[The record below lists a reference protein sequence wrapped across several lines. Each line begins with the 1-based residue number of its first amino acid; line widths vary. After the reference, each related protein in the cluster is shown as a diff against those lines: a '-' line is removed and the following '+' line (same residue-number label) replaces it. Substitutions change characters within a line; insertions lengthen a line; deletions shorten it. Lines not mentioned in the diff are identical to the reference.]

1 MKKLLYIVGLFISVS
16 VNAQTSDTVYVESL
30 TEMDTAI
37 VVNDVIEK
45 SDIVLPYGHYISITG
60 CKLETLNPT
69 TVKVVF
75 EFDHLEYGE
84 IWLYDVGYIQEL
96 KEPWDLG
103 CDNLTNSIELISCSY
118 RSFEISDSI
127 LKTLHNEVLLDLQ
140 NDSERMKGMIEGP
153 NDSTYIKYYET
164 TVKTIEEYKKS
175 MDLFYE
181 YRDRMINVMTL
192 QYNEGR
198 MVGYYESSFGTQI
211 NVKQIEILRLLKG
224 E

>member
-1 MKKLLYIVGLFISVS
+1 MKYFRIVILFLVLLSHSGYSQELDTIWV
-16 VNAQTSDTVYVESL
+16 TSF
-30 TEMDTAI
+30 
-37 VVNDVIEK
+37 
-45 SDIVLPYGHYISITG
+45 SDIDTTQILNEMNQNSDLDFSELKFQYVNS
-60 CKLETLNPT
+60 KTL
-69 TVKVVF
+69 KVFGVDLNLMTA
-75 EFDHLEYGE
+75 EEV
-84 IWLYDVGYIQEL
+84 WRDVGYIQEL

-103 CDNLTNSIELISCSY
+103 CENSSNSIEMISCSY

-140 NDSERMKGMIEGP
+140 NDSEGMKGMIEGP

-181 YRDRMINVMTL
+181 YRDRMVNVQSL
-192 QYNEGR
+192 RHEGGR
-198 MVGYYESSFGTQI
+198 MRSYYESYLGTLL
-211 NVKQIEILRLLKG
+211 NVRQIEILRIMKD

>member
-1 MKKLLYIVGLFISVS
+1 MKYFRIVILFSVLLSLSGYSQELDTIWV
-16 VNAQTSDTVYVESL
+16 TSFSDIDTTQIL
-30 TEMDTAI
+30 NEM
-37 VVNDVIEK
+37 NQK
-45 SDIVLPYGHYISITG
+45 SDLDFSELKFQYLSP
-60 CKLETLNPT
+60 KTL
-69 TVKVVF
+69 KVFGVDLNLMTA
-75 EFDHLEYGE
+75 EEV
-84 IWLYDVGYIQEL
+84 WRDVGYIQEL

-140 NDSERMKGMIEGP
+140 NDSEGMKGMIEGP
-153 NDSTYIKYYET
+153 NDSTYIKYYES

>member
-1 MKKLLYIVGLFISVS
+1 MKYVNIVIPFLVIL
-16 VNAQTSDTVYVESL
+16 SL
-30 TEMDTAI
+30 TGYSQELDTKW
-37 VVNDVIEK
+37 VTSF
-45 SDIVLPYGHYISITG
+45 SDIDTTKILNEINQNTDLDFSELKFQYVNP
-60 CKLETLNPT
+60 KTL
-69 TVKVVF
+69 KVFGV
-75 EFDHLEYGE
+75 HLNLMTDEE
-84 IWLYDVGYIQEL
+84 VWRDVGCVQEL

-103 CDNLTNSIELISCSY
+103 CDNLTNSIEIISCSY

-140 NDSERMKGMIEGP
+140 NDSEGMKGMIEGP

-198 MVGYYESSFGTQI
+198 MVGYYENSFGTQI
-211 NVKQIEILRLLKG
+211 NEKQIEILRLLKG

>member
-1 MKKLLYIVGLFISVS
+1 MKYYIVILFLVLLSLSGYSQKIDTIQV
-16 VNAQTSDTVYVESL
+16 TSF
-30 TEMDTAI
+30 
-37 VVNDVIEK
+37 
-45 SDIVLPYGHYISITG
+45 SDINTTKILNEMNQNSDLDFSELKFQYVNP
-60 CKLETLNPT
+60 KTL
-69 TVKVVF
+69 KVFGV
-75 EFDHLEYGE
+75 HLNLMTAEEVWRG
-84 IWLYDVGYIQEL
+84 VGYIQEL

-127 LKTLHNEVLLDLQ
+127 LKTLHNEGLLDLQ

-198 MVGYYESSFGTQI
+198 MVGYYENSFGTQI
-211 NVKQIEILRLLKG
+211 NEKQIEILRLLKG

>member
-1 MKKLLYIVGLFISVS
+1 MKYYKVILFSVLLSLSGYSQELDTIWVTSFTDIDTTQILNEMNQNSDLHFSELKFQY
-16 VNAQTSDTVYVESL
+16 VNPKTLKVFGVHL
-30 TEMDTAI
+30 NLMTAEE
-37 VVNDVIEK
+37 V
-45 SDIVLPYGHYISITG
+45 
-60 CKLETLNPT
+60 
-69 TVKVVF
+69 
-75 EFDHLEYGE
+75 
-84 IWLYDVGYIQEL
+84 WRDVGYIQEL

-103 CDNLTNSIELISCSY
+103 CENSSNSIEMISCSY

-164 TVKTIEEYKKS
+164 TVKTVEEYKKS

-181 YRDRMINVMTL
+181 YRDRMVNVQSL
-192 QYNEGR
+192 RHEGGR
-198 MVGYYESSFGTQI
+198 MRSYYESYLGTLL
-211 NVKQIEILRLLKG
+211 NVRQIEILRLLKD

>member
-1 MKKLLYIVGLFISVS
+1 MKYFRIVILFSVLLSLSGYSQELDTIWV
-16 VNAQTSDTVYVESL
+16 TSFSDIDTTQIL
-30 TEMDTAI
+30 NEM
-37 VVNDVIEK
+37 NQK
-45 SDIVLPYGHYISITG
+45 SDLDFSELKFQYLSP
-60 CKLETLNPT
+60 KTL
-69 TVKVVF
+69 KVFGVDLNLMTA
-75 EFDHLEYGE
+75 EEV
-84 IWLYDVGYIQEL
+84 WRDVGYIQEL

-140 NDSERMKGMIEGP
+140 NDSEGMKGMIEGP

>member
-1 MKKLLYIVGLFISVS
+1 MKYFRIVILFSVLLSHSGYSQELDTIWV
-16 VNAQTSDTVYVESL
+16 TSF
-30 TEMDTAI
+30 
-37 VVNDVIEK
+37 
-45 SDIVLPYGHYISITG
+45 SDIDTTQILNEMNQNSDLDFSELKFQYVNP
-60 CKLETLNPT
+60 KTL
-69 TVKVVF
+69 KVFGV
-75 EFDHLEYGE
+75 HLNLMTAEE
-84 IWLYDVGYIQEL
+84 VWRDVGYIQEL

-140 NDSERMKGMIEGP
+140 NDSEGMKGMIEGP

-198 MVGYYESSFGTQI
+198 MVGYYESNLGTLL
-211 NVKQIEILRLLKG
+211 NVRQIEILRLLKG

>member
-1 MKKLLYIVGLFISVS
+1 MKYFRIVILFSVLLSLSRYSQV
-16 VNAQTSDTVYVESL
+16 SDTIWVTSFSDIDTTQIL
-30 TEMDTAI
+30 NEM
-37 VVNDVIEK
+37 NQK
-45 SDIVLPYGHYISITG
+45 SDLDFSELKFQYLSP
-60 CKLETLNPT
+60 KTL
-69 TVKVVF
+69 KVFGVDLNLMTA
-75 EFDHLEYGE
+75 EEV
-84 IWLYDVGYIQEL
+84 WRDVGYIQEL

>member
-1 MKKLLYIVGLFISVS
+1 MKYFRIVILFSVLLSLSGYSQELDTIWV
-16 VNAQTSDTVYVESL
+16 TSFSDIDTTQIL
-30 TEMDTAI
+30 NEM
-37 VVNDVIEK
+37 NQK
-45 SDIVLPYGHYISITG
+45 SDLDFSELKFQYLSP
-60 CKLETLNPT
+60 KTL
-69 TVKVVF
+69 KVFGVDLNLMTA
-75 EFDHLEYGE
+75 EEV
-84 IWLYDVGYIQEL
+84 WRDVGYIQEL

>member
-1 MKKLLYIVGLFISVS
+1 MKYFNVVILFLVLLSHSSYSQELDTIWV
-16 VNAQTSDTVYVESL
+16 TSF
-30 TEMDTAI
+30 
-37 VVNDVIEK
+37 
-45 SDIVLPYGHYISITG
+45 SDIDTTKILNEMNQNSDLHFSELKFQYVNP
-60 CKLETLNPT
+60 KTL
-69 TVKVVF
+69 KVFGVDLNLMTA
-75 EFDHLEYGE
+75 EEV
-84 IWLYDVGYIQEL
+84 WRDVGYIQEL

-140 NDSERMKGMIEGP
+140 NDSEGMKGMIEGP

-198 MVGYYESSFGTQI
+198 MVGYYESNLGTLL
-211 NVKQIEILRLLKG
+211 NVRQIEILRLLKG

>member
-1 MKKLLYIVGLFISVS
+1 MKYYIVILFLVLLSLSGYSQKIDTIQV
-16 VNAQTSDTVYVESL
+16 TSFSD
-30 TEMDTAI
+30 MDTTQI
-37 VVNDVIEK
+37 LNEINQNTDLDFSELKFQYVNPK
-45 SDIVLPYGHYISITG
+45 
-60 CKLETLNPT
+60 TL
-69 TVKVVF
+69 KVFGV
-75 EFDHLEYGE
+75 HLNLMTAEEVWRG
-84 IWLYDVGYIQEL
+84 VGYIQEL

-127 LKTLHNEVLLDLQ
+127 LKTLHNEGLLDLQ

-198 MVGYYESSFGTQI
+198 MVGYYENSFGTQI
-211 NVKQIEILRLLKG
+211 NEKQIEILRLLKG

>member
-1 MKKLLYIVGLFISVS
+1 MKYYIVILFLVLLSLSGYSQKIDTIQV
-16 VNAQTSDTVYVESL
+16 TSFSD
-30 TEMDTAI
+30 MDTTQI
-37 VVNDVIEK
+37 LNEINQNTDLDFSELKFQYVNPK
-45 SDIVLPYGHYISITG
+45 
-60 CKLETLNPT
+60 TL
-69 TVKVVF
+69 KVFGV
-75 EFDHLEYGE
+75 HLNLMTAEE
-84 IWLYDVGYIQEL
+84 VWRDVGYIQEL

-127 LKTLHNEVLLDLQ
+127 LKTLHNEGLLDLQ

-192 QYNEGR
+192 QYKYGR

>member
-1 MKKLLYIVGLFISVS
+1 MKYFRIVILFLVLLSHSGYSQELDTIWV
-16 VNAQTSDTVYVESL
+16 TSF
-30 TEMDTAI
+30 
-37 VVNDVIEK
+37 
-45 SDIVLPYGHYISITG
+45 SDIDTTQILNEMNQNSDLHFSELKFQYVNP
-60 CKLETLNPT
+60 KTL
-69 TVKVVF
+69 KVFGV
-75 EFDHLEYGE
+75 HLNLMTAEE
-84 IWLYDVGYIQEL
+84 VWRDVGYIQEL

-103 CDNLTNSIELISCSY
+103 CENSSNSIEMISCSY

-164 TVKTIEEYKKS
+164 TVKIAEEYKKS
-175 MDLFYE
+175 MELFYE

>member
-1 MKKLLYIVGLFISVS
+1 MKYVNIVIPFLVIL
-16 VNAQTSDTVYVESL
+16 SL
-30 TEMDTAI
+30 TGYSQELDTKW
-37 VVNDVIEK
+37 VTSF
-45 SDIVLPYGHYISITG
+45 SDIDTTKILNEINQNTDLDFSELKFQYVNP
-60 CKLETLNPT
+60 KTL
-69 TVKVVF
+69 KVFGV
-75 EFDHLEYGE
+75 HLNLMTDEE
-84 IWLYDVGYIQEL
+84 VWRDVGYIQEL

-103 CDNLTNSIELISCSY
+103 CDNLTNSIEIISCSY

-140 NDSERMKGMIEGP
+140 NDSEGMKGMIEGP

-198 MVGYYESSFGTQI
+198 MVGYYENSFGTQI
-211 NVKQIEILRLLKG
+211 NEKQIEILRLLKG

>member
-1 MKKLLYIVGLFISVS
+1 MKYFRIVILFLVLLSHSGYSQELDTIWV
-16 VNAQTSDTVYVESL
+16 TSF
-30 TEMDTAI
+30 
-37 VVNDVIEK
+37 
-45 SDIVLPYGHYISITG
+45 SDIDTTQILNEMNQNSDLDFSELKFQYVNP
-60 CKLETLNPT
+60 KTL
-69 TVKVVF
+69 KVFGV
-75 EFDHLEYGE
+75 HLNLMTAEE
-84 IWLYDVGYIQEL
+84 VWRDVGYIQEL

-140 NDSERMKGMIEGP
+140 NDSEGMKGMIEGP

-198 MVGYYESSFGTQI
+198 MVGYYESNLGTLL
-211 NVKQIEILRLLKG
+211 NVRQIEILRLLKG

>member
-1 MKKLLYIVGLFISVS
+1 MKYFNIVILFSVLLSLSGYSQELDTIWV
-16 VNAQTSDTVYVESL
+16 TSF
-30 TEMDTAI
+30 
-37 VVNDVIEK
+37 
-45 SDIVLPYGHYISITG
+45 SDIDTTQI
-60 CKLETLNPT
+60 LNEINQNTNLDCYELKFQYVNPKTMEVMCLVDIDPT
-69 TVKVVF
+69 TAT
-75 EFDHLEYGE
+75 EYWRG
-84 IWLYDVGYIQEL
+84 VGYIQEL

-103 CDNLTNSIELISCSY
+103 CDNLTNSIEIISCSY

-140 NDSERMKGMIEGP
+140 NDSEGMKGMIEGP

-181 YRDRMINVMTL
+181 YLDRMINVMTL
-192 QYNEGR
+192 RYNEGR

>member
-1 MKKLLYIVGLFISVS
+1 MKYFRIVILFSVLLSLSGYSQELDTIWV
-16 VNAQTSDTVYVESL
+16 TSF
-30 TEMDTAI
+30 
-37 VVNDVIEK
+37 
-45 SDIVLPYGHYISITG
+45 SDIDTTKILNEINQNTNLDFSELKFQYLSP
-60 CKLETLNPT
+60 KTL
-69 TVKVVF
+69 KVFGVDLNLMTA
-75 EFDHLEYGE
+75 EEV
-84 IWLYDVGYIQEL
+84 WRDVGYIQEL

-192 QYNEGR
+192 QYNDGR

>member
-1 MKKLLYIVGLFISVS
+1 MKYFRIVILFSVLLSLSGYSQELDTIWVTSFTDIDTTQILNEMNQNSDLHFSELKFQY
-16 VNAQTSDTVYVESL
+16 VNPKTLKVFGVHL
-30 TEMDTAI
+30 NLMTAEE
-37 VVNDVIEK
+37 V
-45 SDIVLPYGHYISITG
+45 
-60 CKLETLNPT
+60 
-69 TVKVVF
+69 
-75 EFDHLEYGE
+75 
-84 IWLYDVGYIQEL
+84 WRDVGYIQEL

-103 CDNLTNSIELISCSY
+103 CENSSNSIEMISCSY

-164 TVKTIEEYKKS
+164 IVKTVEEYKKS
-175 MDLFYE
+175 MELFYE

-211 NVKQIEILRLLKG
+211 NEKQIEILRLLKG

>member
-1 MKKLLYIVGLFISVS
+1 MKYFSIVILFSVLLSLSGYSQELDTIWV
-16 VNAQTSDTVYVESL
+16 TSLSDIDTTQIL
-30 TEMDTAI
+30 NEM
-37 VVNDVIEK
+37 NQK
-45 SDIVLPYGHYISITG
+45 SDLHFSELKFQYVNP
-60 CKLETLNPT
+60 KTL
-69 TVKVVF
+69 KVFGV
-75 EFDHLEYGE
+75 HLNLMTDEE
-84 IWLYDVGYIQEL
+84 VWRDVGCVQEL

-103 CDNLTNSIELISCSY
+103 CDNLTNSIEIISCSY

-164 TVKTIEEYKKS
+164 TVKIVVEYKKS

-181 YRDRMINVMTL
+181 YRDRMVNVQSL
-192 QYNEGR
+192 RHEGGR
-198 MVGYYESSFGTQI
+198 MRSYYESYLGTLL
-211 NVKQIEILRLLKG
+211 NVRQIEILRIMKD

>member
-1 MKKLLYIVGLFISVS
+1 MKYFRIVILFSVLLSLSGYSQELDTIWV
-16 VNAQTSDTVYVESL
+16 TSFSDIDTTQIL
-30 TEMDTAI
+30 NEM
-37 VVNDVIEK
+37 NQK
-45 SDIVLPYGHYISITG
+45 SDLDFSELKFQYLSP
-60 CKLETLNPT
+60 KTL
-69 TVKVVF
+69 KVFGVDLNLMTA
-75 EFDHLEYGE
+75 EEV
-84 IWLYDVGYIQEL
+84 WRDVGYIQEL

-140 NDSERMKGMIEGP
+140 NDSEGMKGMIEGP

-198 MVGYYESSFGTQI
+198 MVGYYESNLGTLL
-211 NVKQIEILRLLKG
+211 NVRQIEILRLLKG

>member
-1 MKKLLYIVGLFISVS
+1 MKYFRIVILFSVLLSLSGYSQELDTIWV
-16 VNAQTSDTVYVESL
+16 TSFSDIDTTQIL
-30 TEMDTAI
+30 NEM
-37 VVNDVIEK
+37 NQK
-45 SDIVLPYGHYISITG
+45 SDLDFSELKFQYLSP
-60 CKLETLNPT
+60 KTL
-69 TVKVVF
+69 KVFGVDLNLMTA
-75 EFDHLEYGE
+75 EEV
-84 IWLYDVGYIQEL
+84 WRDVGYIQEL

-164 TVKTIEEYKKS
+164 TVKIVVEYKKS

-181 YRDRMINVMTL
+181 YRDRMVNVQSL
-192 QYNEGR
+192 RHEGGR
-198 MVGYYESSFGTQI
+198 MVGYYESNLGTQI

>member
-1 MKKLLYIVGLFISVS
+1 MKYYKVILFSVLLSLSGYSQELDTIWV
-16 VNAQTSDTVYVESL
+16 TSLSDIDTTQIL
-30 TEMDTAI
+30 NEM
-37 VVNDVIEK
+37 NQK
-45 SDIVLPYGHYISITG
+45 SDLHFSELKFQYVNP
-60 CKLETLNPT
+60 KTL
-69 TVKVVF
+69 KVFGV
-75 EFDHLEYGE
+75 HLNLMTAEE
-84 IWLYDVGYIQEL
+84 VWRDVGYIQEL

-164 TVKTIEEYKKS
+164 TVKTVEEYKKS

-181 YRDRMINVMTL
+181 YRDRMVNVQSL
-192 QYNEGR
+192 RHEGGR
-198 MVGYYESSFGTQI
+198 MRSYYESYLGTLL
-211 NVKQIEILRLLKG
+211 NVRQIEILRLLKD

>member
-1 MKKLLYIVGLFISVS
+1 MVLLSLSGYSQKIDTIQV
-16 VNAQTSDTVYVESL
+16 TSFSD
-30 TEMDTAI
+30 MDTTQI
-37 VVNDVIEK
+37 LNEINQNTDLDFSELKFQYVNPK
-45 SDIVLPYGHYISITG
+45 
-60 CKLETLNPT
+60 TL
-69 TVKVVF
+69 KVFGV
-75 EFDHLEYGE
+75 HLNLMTAEEVWRG
-84 IWLYDVGYIQEL
+84 VGYIQEL

-127 LKTLHNEVLLDLQ
+127 LKTLHNEGLLDLQ

-198 MVGYYESSFGTQI
+198 MVGYYENSFGTQI
-211 NVKQIEILRLLKG
+211 NEKQIEILRLLKG